1 VSTTDILNDYVTLK
15 QFANDIEKSTRTVA
29 RWMDQKDGL
38 PFLKFG
44 RERLVHLPSA
54 RRWMLSRVRQRNPS
68 QQQRWHA
75 QEAAATA

>member
-15 QFANDIEKSTRTVA
+15 QFAGDIGKSTRTVT
-29 RWMDQKDGL
+29 RWMDNAGL

-54 RRWMLSRVRQRNPS
+54 KRWMFGRVQQRNPS
-68 QQQRWHA
+68 QQRWHA
-75 QEAAATA
+75 PEAAATA

>member
-15 QFANDIEKSTRTVA
+15 QFAGDIGKSTRTVT
-29 RWMDQKDGL
+29 RWMDQNDGL

-54 RRWMLSRVRQRNPS
+54 KRWMLGRVRQRNPS
-68 QQQRWHA
+68 QQRWHA
-75 QEAAATA
+75 QEAAAIA